1 MLGIYVFSKHQSLY
15 YAAASRAKED
25 SFDKLSRLNNLFDV
39 VSPSLHC
46 YFYFSTFWTPP
57 VSSKRTS
64 WQRGEA
70 TLFVDSKLLSVQS
83 KLCVTAWQWRSLGSG
98 KEKLGTNL
106 LLSQRITKE
115 NGVKTIA
122 MLTLLLFFVKA
133 LVLLRLGLMVVHG
146 ILILD
151 VYQLESSV
159 SQSFFLRRRQVA
171 RKRLLCRHER
181 WKRVGWRRERKLH
194 CSHRSP
200 TSLAHHLLSFFA
212 RFARE
217 APSSICFRCQL
228 AFHLGCTLILCMVLL
243 RLFRPRARLGC
254 CWKMLC
260 QVQWALSA
268 AVIHCFWHEWWQ
280 GSRIGSSWAMN
291 NADVL
296 SPRNT

>member
-1 MLGIYVFSKHQSLY
+1 MC
-15 YAAASRAKED
+15 
-25 SFDKLSRLNNLFDV
+25 
-39 VSPSLHC
+39 HC
-46 YFYFSTFWTPP
+46 MAMEVPT
-57 VSSKRTS
+57 
-64 WQRGEA
+64 
-70 TLFVDSKLLSVQS
+70 
-83 KLCVTAWQWRSLGSG
+83 GSG

-122 MLTLLLFFVKA
+122 MLTLLLFFRKSTCEASTIRVNGSA
-133 LVLLRLGLMVVHG
+133 WNSYSRC
-146 ILILD
+146 
-151 VYQLESSV
+151 V
-159 SQSFFLRRRQVA
+159 SIRKQRKPIFFLRRRQVA

-254 CWKMLC
+254 C
-260 QVQWALSA
+260 
-268 AVIHCFWHEWWQ
+268 
-280 GSRIGSSWAMN
+280 
-291 NADVL
+291 
-296 SPRNT
+296 

>member
-1 MLGIYVFSKHQSLY
+1 MRFSAEAWCLEYTFSLNIKVCTTLLLPP
-15 YAAASRAKED
+15 RAKED

-133 LVLLRLGLMVVHG
+133 LVLQPLGLMLVHG

-159 SQSFFLRRRQVA
+159 SQSFFCDDDKLPGNVYYA
-171 RKRLLCRHER
+171 GTN
-181 WKRVGWRRERKLH
+181 VGNESVGEGREN
-194 CSHRSP
+194 
-200 TSLAHHLLSFFA
+200 
-212 RFARE
+212 
-217 APSSICFRCQL
+217 
-228 AFHLGCTLILCMVLL
+228 CT
-243 RLFRPRARLGC
+243 
-254 CWKMLC
+254 
-260 QVQWALSA
+260 
-268 AVIHCFWHEWWQ
+268 AVIDLLPH
-280 GSRIGSSWAMN
+280 
-291 NADVL
+291 
-296 SPRNT
+296 